1 MYLSDVWMWTRS
13 HANGCETHKRRQNA
27 AIKTR
32 RDSDKDTAARH
43 DRCRNADGRKSS
55 TVCRCDHMHT
65 YFFDACSCCIAMQ
78 PHRDACTAL
87 HCTATYA
94 IRTSEKQEMEYG
106 ERITIA
112 LVDASPCRLTA
123 GDMRDRFG
131 CGLYTHGDDIG
142 YRSKARSVAERR
154 RSADRTHRAVGGS
167 THSREQLLKEPPIA
181 RNEVASSTRKAAI
194 TQACGSHTVA
204 AYTRGTGTGEIERN
218 QAHRINAR

>member
-1 MYLSDVWMWTRS
+1 MCGCGRAVTQTVARHTREDKTLRS
-13 HANGCETHKRRQNA
+13 RHAETATRTLQRSMIGVAMQMDASRVRCAA
-27 AIKTR
+27 AITCIR
-32 RDSDKDTAARH
+32 IFL
-43 DRCRNADGRKSS
+43 
-55 TVCRCDHMHT
+55 MHV
-65 YFFDACSCCIAMQ
+65 AVALQCNAMQ